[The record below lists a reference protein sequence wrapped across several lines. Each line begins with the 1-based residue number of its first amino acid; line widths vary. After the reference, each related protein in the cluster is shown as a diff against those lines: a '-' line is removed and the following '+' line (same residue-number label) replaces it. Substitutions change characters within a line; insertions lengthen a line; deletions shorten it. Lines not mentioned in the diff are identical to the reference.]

1 MKPPKTY
8 MSRVHKP
15 LCSIWAQ
22 CFVSTTY
29 AARKRTRH
37 PEKHELPPSR
47 KRILEEQTFQKAP
60 ETLEKLG
67 ELFCASKFADANHR
81 RTHGLRIFK
90 DKEKEA
96 MNWNQGTSRMQF
108 TQLSQ
113 LKVLVSFDICPTNP
127 LRKQSTEVS
136 NAAMLNPST
145 PPESSNMDL
154 LLYIYI
160 FYILKNNQSCCL
172 FANIWYPHFEPYK

>member
-1 MKPPKTY
+1 

-15 LCSIWAQ
+15 LCSVWAR

-37 PEKHELPPSR
+37 LEKHELPPSR
-47 KRILEEQTFQKAP
+47 KHTLETQTFQKAP
-60 ETLEKLG
+60 DTQEKLG

-81 RTHGLRIFK
+81 RTHGLRILK

-113 LKVLVSFDICPTNP
+113 LKALIYVQPTLDINNQ
-127 LRKQSTEVS
+127 LRFRT
-136 NAAMLNPST
+136 LLCWT
-145 PPESSNMDL
+145 PQHPQNDQMDL
-154 LLYIYI
+154 LLCTWYLDIY
-160 FYILKNNQSCCL
+160 LK
-172 FANIWYPHFEPYK
+172 H

>member
-1 MKPPKTY
+1 

-15 LCSIWAQ
+15 LCSVWAR

-37 PEKHELPPSR
+37 LEKHELPPSR
-47 KRILEEQTFQKAP
+47 KRTLETQTFQKAP
-60 ETLEKLG
+60 DTQEKLG

-81 RTHGLRIFK
+81 RTHGLRILK

-113 LKVLVSFDICPTNP
+113 LKALVSFDICPTNP
-127 LRKQSTEVS
+127 WHKQSTEVS

-145 PPESSNMDL
+145 PAEWSNGSSAMYL
-154 LLYIYI
+154 ISWYI
-160 FYILKNNQSCCL
+160 S
-172 FANIWYPHFEPYK
+172 

>member
-113 LKVLVSFDICPTNP
+113 LKVLVSLIYVQPTLYVNNQ
-127 LRKQSTEVS
+127 LRFRT
-136 NAAMLNPST
+136 LLCWT
-145 PPESSNMDL
+145 PQHPQNHQTWIFCCI
-154 LLYIYI
+154 YIYSI
-160 FYILKNNQSCCL
+160 S
-172 FANIWYPHFEPYK
+172 